1 MMLTPRPTSP
11 ARGTQ
16 NISYADEVLVGV
28 ATDAKMVPDPG
39 ALVEGFHAELDALL
53 DEFGA

>member
-1 MMLTPRPTSP
+1 
-11 ARGTQ
+11 
-16 NISYADEVLVGV
+16 VLVGV